1 MEEGQTTVEM
11 IPTSVLERIYQ
22 GRGREYDHPVRQDD
36 IMTEIRLSDEKRELV
51 EEIKAT
57 VDREPMTPNEQNR
70 V

>member
-22 GRGREYDHPVRQDD
+22 GRGREYDHRVRQED

-51 EEIKAT
+51 EEIKIQRGRLQQLLLIT
-57 VDREPMTPNEQNR
+57 L
-70 V
+70 